1 MRRRLEYPLCIPVRP
16 ERSNHFLVRPPGEDG
31 DGSGAHGKLTFD
43 AHLAAFGVAVVPVF
57 IPVSV
62 HAETPCD
69 PPEVIGKVDRNI
81 FPVSV
86 DHDTYKIVGPFF
98 FIVPCKGYGECHGV
112 SWNLAVASVRAVR
125 AQRLHAADGVGEL
138 PADHLMFFAVGDHE
152 FKELKEIP
160 VLFQKA
166 PVQPGDLVVLA
177 VGVVVAEFRVA
188 EFVAG
193 EEHGRSPAAHQHGAG
208 VSDHPVAE

>member
-86 DHDTYKIVGPFF
+86 DHDTYKVVGALF
-98 FIVPCKGYGECHGV
+98 FIITCEGYGERHGV
-112 SWNLAVASVRAVR
+112 PRNLTVASVRAVR
-125 AQRLHAADGVGEL
+125 AQRLHAADSVGQL
-138 PADHLMFFAVGDHE
+138 PADHLMFLAVGDHE
-152 FKELKEIP
+152 FKELEEIP

-166 PVQPGDLVVLA
+166 PVQPGDFVVLA
-177 VGVVVAEFRVA
+177 VCVVVAEFRVA
-188 EFVAG
+188 ELVAG

-208 VSDHPVAE
+208 VADHPVAE